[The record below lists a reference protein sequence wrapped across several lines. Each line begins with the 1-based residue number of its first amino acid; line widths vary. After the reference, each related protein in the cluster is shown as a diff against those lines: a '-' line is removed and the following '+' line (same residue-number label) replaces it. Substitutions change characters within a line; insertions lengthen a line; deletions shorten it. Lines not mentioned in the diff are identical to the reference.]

1 MELTP
6 EKLIEMLEKRE
17 PLPNVILM
25 YGEENYYRSKAAGLI
40 KKYVFGDVPAED
52 MEISVFDRD
61 TDLKRLNAAVN
72 TYPFFGGSSLVIISD
87 EKIFAADKKQKENLE
102 ALLLNVPEFCHVFIN
117 VGKMDK
123 RGRIYKKL
131 LADGACAECKAL
143 KPYQLKPW
151 LDAEAK
157 KRGCRFEYEA
167 EQTVMEYLSAAETA
181 PLLLLEQEIEKL
193 FVYAGERRIWTKA
206 DVEAVFSALPEV
218 SRFALLNAIALKNL
232 PDALELLQN
241 EKKHG
246 GSAIAVA
253 GLIAFQVR
261 RLAQVE
267 ELAAQG
273 MNQQAVAAA
282 MKTSPYAVKKLMEQ
296 CRNYTAQDLSA
307 FMLAL
312 ADFNAN
318 IRYGGRQFEMLE
330 EILIRF
336 LGRR

>member
-6 EKLIEMLEKRE
+6 EKLIEMLEQGE
-17 PLPNVILM
+17 PLPNVLLM
-25 YGEENYYRSKAAGLI
+25 YGEEGYYRSKAVGLI

-72 TYPFFGGSSLVIISD
+72 TYPFFGGQSLVIISD
-87 EKIFAADKKQKENLE
+87 DKIFAAEKKQKENLE
-102 ALLLNVPEFCHVFIN
+102 AILLNVPEFCRVFIS
-117 VGKMDK
+117 VSKIDK
-123 RGRIYKKL
+123 RGRIFKKL
-131 LADGACAECKAL
+131 AADGAAAECKPL

-193 FVYAGERRIWTKA
+193 FVYAGQRRIWTKA
-206 DVEAVFSALPEV
+206 DVEAVFSTLPEV
-218 SRFALLNAIALKNL
+218 SRFALLNAIAVKNL
-232 PDALELLQN
+232 PEALALLQN

-261 RLAQVE
+261 RLAQVK

-273 MNQQAVAAA
+273 MGQQQIASTLKMA
-282 MKTSPYAVKKLMEQ
+282 PYPVKKLLEQ
-296 CRNYTAQDLSA
+296 CRAFTQHELAE

-312 ADFNAN
+312 ADFNAA